1 MKLVTLFIVGLVLLV
16 LISLGCEKPAPK
28 PEPKPSLAEKKHDFA
43 GEILIS
49 MYSHRDGLRK
59 QDPKEAVTEA
69 KAVAEEFFKQ

>member
-16 LISLGCEKPAPK
+16 LISLGCEKPA